1 MTQQSDVMGPIGYL
15 VVEFPKVTVTG
26 EGMNHLVDLV
36 DRGII
41 RILDLAFA
49 IKDEDGTVRAAELR
63 DLDGD
68 GQLDMAVFEGASSGL
83 LDDDDVVNGGEVLE
97 PGSAAAILVYE
108 NRWAA
113 PFTAAIRR
121 NGGELVAAGI
131 IPQDAV
137 LASLDA
143 MEATVN

>member
-1 MTQQSDVMGPIGYL
+1 MAEQSDVLGPISYL

-26 EGMNHLVDLV
+26 EGMAHLVDLV

-49 IKDEDGTVRAAELR
+49 IKDEDGTVRIAELA

-68 GQLDMAVFEGASSGL
+68 GQLDLAVFEGATSGL
-83 LDDDDVVNGGEVLE
+83 LDEDDVAKGGALLE

-113 PFTAAIRR
+113 AFTDAIRR
-121 NGGELVAAGI
+121 NGGELIAAGV
-131 IPQDAV
+131 IPQDA
-137 LASLDA
+137 LLSSLDA
-143 MEATVN
+143 LGV

>member
-1 MTQQSDVMGPIGYL
+1 MTEQSEVLGPIGYL

-26 EGMNHLVDLV
+26 EGMGHLVDLV
-36 DRGII
+36 DQGII

-49 IKDEDGTVRAAELR
+49 VKDEDGTVRAAELR

-68 GQLDMAVFEGASSGL
+68 GQLDLTVFEGATSGL
-83 LDDDDVVNGGEVLE
+83 LDDDDVAKGGDLLE

-113 PFTAAIRR
+113 PFAAAMRR
-121 NGGELVAAGI
+121 NGAEVVAAGF
-131 IPQDAV
+131 IPQDAIM
-137 LASLDA
+137 ASLDA
-143 MEATVN
+143 MEASAN